1 MKKLLIYFFTIL
13 FDCVTSY
20 EVLAKFEFNNYTNG
34 MVSSPVDLSFY
45 GVESNN
51 VDGRIDN
58 RFVAEYINNDFKIQF
73 HLLSSLSNNYVDES
87 KDIPINLV
95 IKNDDLS
102 LFRMYS
108 NVKVGDMNFIN
119 KVDRLNFSYSKE
131 NYKIILGREGLTF
144 SRGRV
149 FHANDFFN
157 PQNPGFYDGDYKIGS
172 DLAYFNYGF
181 NQQNNITLVYVPR
194 RNYETKDVT
203 FDDSTLA
210 IRYSYNNDIFDYSFL
225 IGQYLRDYTIATG
238 ASFDFFFGSVV
249 RFDTSFWQLEDY
261 DNNDIYNITMV
272 GIERP
277 FLVYNKTLT
286 FFMEYFYNQLGYD
299 GDTSS
304 ADYFS
309 KINKSLI
316 KRINNQDTYLMGKNY
331 GAIGL
336 IFEINQYTSL
346 TYTNT
351 INLYDLSLFNSFG
364 VSYSVNDKLT
374 LSFTAAIPVG
384 GKGDEFGKVCYYGA
398 TECFSMGSVFMFS
411 FNYSR

>member
-1 MKKLLIYFFTIL
+1 M
-13 FDCVTSY
+13 
-20 EVLAKFEFNNYTNG
+20 
-34 MVSSPVDLSFY
+34 
-45 GVESNN
+45 
-51 VDGRIDN
+51 
-58 RFVAEYINNDFKIQF
+58 
-73 HLLSSLSNNYVDES
+73 
-87 KDIPINLV
+87 
-95 IKNDDLS
+95 
-102 LFRMYS
+102 
-108 NVKVGDMNFIN
+108 
-119 KVDRLNFSYSKE
+119 
-131 NYKIILGREGLTF
+131 
-144 SRGRV
+144 
-149 FHANDFFN
+149 
-157 PQNPGFYDGDYKIGS
+157 GS
-172 DLAYFNYGF
+172 DLAYFNYGL

-194 RNYETKDVT
+194 RNYETKELT

-210 IRYSYNNDIFDYSFL
+210 VRYSYNNDVFDYSFL

-277 FLVYNKTLT
+277 FLVYDKTLT

-411 FNYSR
+411 FNYSI